1 MDADRRGRRRV
12 QRAAALSVFAAL
24 LLTSMKLVVGVLT
37 NSIGVISEALHSGLD
52 LLAAAITFGA
62 VRSASKEPDMEH
74 PYGHGKIENFS
85 ALIETILLWITS
97 AWIIFE
103 ALRRI
108 IGAEFIE
115 PTIWGIAVML
125 TSIIVDYERSRML
138 YRTAKQYNSQAL
150 EADALH
156 FSTDMLSSVVVLIGL
171 IFVFLGFPIGDPL
184 GALGVSVVI
193 LYVSYNLAK
202 RSFNFL
208 VDRAPDG
215 VRDTVIQACSDIP
228 GVVDCSRVRARTS
241 GPDLFV
247 DVIVK
252 VDETVSTSESHIITE
267 SIESALAYLAPKVD
281 VMVHVEPAEIESTQ
295 LIRLSIYDQLQVLA
309 RREPEISSVHNIRVF
324 PVKGGFEI
332 AADLEM
338 APNLTVEEAHRLS
351 DMFETKIKEIEPEV
365 RSIRLHLETTAVETE
380 ARDITPESGILVD
393 KVRRLIEDSGFNVK
407 CTRITVKMDKNDLS
421 LLIDCSIDGKTP
433 LVKSHEISD
442 GIEKKIIEAFSDVS
456 YVFVHIEPL

>member
-1 MDADRRGRRRV
+1 MGIDKRGRERV

-24 LLTSMKLVVGVLT
+24 LLTLMKIVVGVLT

-62 VRSASKEPDMEH
+62 VRTASKEPDIEH

-97 AWIIFE
+97 AWIIYE

-108 IGAEFIE
+108 IGEEFIE
-115 PTIWGIAVML
+115 PSIWGIAVML
-125 TSIIVDYERSRML
+125 TSIVVDYERSRML
-138 YRTAKQYNSQAL
+138 YRTARQYNSQAL

-171 IFVFLGFPIGDPL
+171 ILVYIGFPIGDPL

-193 LYVSYNLAK
+193 LYVSYNLAR

-208 VDRAPDG
+208 VDRAPEG
-215 VRDTVIQACSDIP
+215 VREVVIKTCAGIP
-228 GVVDCSRVRARTS
+228 GVLDCSRVRARTS

-247 DVIVK
+247 DVVVT
-252 VDETVSTSESHIITE
+252 VDETVSTSESHVITE
-267 SIESALAYLAPKVD
+267 MIESALAYLAPKVD
-281 VMVHVEPAEIESTQ
+281 VMVHVEPVEMESMN
-295 LIRLSIYDQLQVLA
+295 LIRLSVYEQLQILV
-309 RREPEISSVHNIRVF
+309 RREPDISSAHNIRVF
-324 PVKGGFEI
+324 PVKDGLEL

-351 DMFETKIKEIEPEV
+351 DKFEMKIKQMEPRV
-365 RSIRLHLETTAVETE
+365 KSVRLHLETTQVETE
-380 ARDITPESGILVD
+380 AEDVTKESSDLVD
-393 KVRRLIEDSGFNVK
+393 TVRRLIETSDFGIK
-407 CTRITVKMDKNDLS
+407 CSRITVKQDKAEIS
-421 LLIDCSIDGKTP
+421 LLIDCSIDGATS
-433 LVKSHEISD
+433 LVESHEISNR
-442 GIEKKIIEAFSDVS
+442 IEKRILESVS
-456 YVFVHIEPL
+456 EVSNVFVHIEPQ